1 MLAKSPEKLGIF
13 PAFVRSKQKT
23 ISNGPFD
30 DKTVIWALV
39 QVVPALVLKINCHV
53 LGSFQFHFRV
63 KKLKAKTING
73 VDDRRALDGV
83 NKW

>member
-1 MLAKSPEKLGIF
+1 MLAKIPEKLGIF

-39 QVVPALVLKINCHV
+39 QVVPALVLINCHV
-53 LGSFQFHFRV
+53 LGSFQFHLPLQS
-63 KKLKAKTING
+63 KKTKSEDYK
-73 VDDRRALDGV
+73 RSR
-83 NKW
+83 

>member
-13 PAFVRSKQKT
+13 PAFVRSKKKT

-53 LGSFQFHFRV
+53 LDSFEFHLPLQS
-63 KKLKAKTING
+63 KKTKSEDYK
-73 VDDRRALDGV
+73 RSR
-83 NKW
+83 